1 MCIKFYLILIHHLYV
16 YSPLDDLFNFSFTF
30 VNSFVGSEKASLNN
44 CNFIAH
50 LSDINTSPGISKLS
64 IYS

>member
-1 MCIKFYLILIHHLYV
+1 MCIKFYLILIHHLYA
-16 YSPLDDLFNFSFTF
+16 YSPLDDLLNFSFAF
-30 VNSFVGSEKASLNN
+30 VNIFVCSEKTSLN

-50 LSDINTSPGISKLS
+50 LSDANTSPDISKLS